1 MLRHPIPDG
10 LFWGGMR
17 FFAAVL
23 LPFQLLGQ
31 SVSAGLRAGVPITP
45 LLTAESPQ
53 RVSTP
58 RFTIGPLVEFR
69 LSHGLNLAADFLLR
83 RTGFAI
89 PAVGSGWG
97 HAWRW
102 EAPVTVIYRF
112 RAPAHP
118 FVRTGVSFNRVF
130 DVSGAAPCGR
140 GPFGE
145 QFYCLDGSQVAELRH
160 RGTFGF
166 VSGGGLR
173 LKFPKLSLDPELRL
187 THWTDRNFGV
197 RNSAVRSN
205 LNEIG
210 FLVGVTF

>member
-102 EAPVTVIYRF
+102 EAPVTAIYRF

-118 FVRTGVSFNRVF
+118 FVRTGVVLHAALRPRCSPYPKDRVLHWLGWPAATTAARNANVMAKP
-130 DVSGAAPCGR
+130 VSPTCSTS
-140 GPFGE
+140 
-145 QFYCLDGSQVAELRH
+145 QFAFLLRASQ
-160 RGTFGF
+160 
-166 VSGGGLR
+166 
-173 LKFPKLSLDPELRL
+173 
-187 THWTDRNFGV
+187 
-197 RNSAVRSN
+197 
-205 LNEIG
+205 
-210 FLVGVTF
+210 